1 MPRTTKQV
9 ARKSTGSLQ
18 HSETTRRARVV
29 LETKRQSAL
38 PGRNSSP
45 LPAVQIKTDQV
56 RHQKARKSTGA
67 HHVVKKGEKRR
78 HKPGELALKDIK
90 RLRNTTDLQ
99 IPKASF
105 HRLVREIT
113 LAYSPPDGFSIKYQV
128 AALIA
133 LQEAAESY
141 LVNLFEDGNRCT
153 THAKRV
159 TLMPR
164 DVDLARHLRGET
176 RK

>member
-1 MPRTTKQV
+1 MPRQAKQV
-9 ARKSTGSLQ
+9 ARKSTAALQ
-18 HSETTRRARVV
+18 HQAKVV
-29 LETKRQSAL
+29 LETKRQPTPKRPDQ
-38 PGRNSSP
+38 PGR
-45 LPAVQIKTDQV
+45 
-56 RHQKARKSTGA
+56 QKARKSTGA
-67 HHVVKKGEKRR
+67 HQQKEKRR
-78 HKPGELALKDIK
+78 HRPGELALKDIR

-113 LAYSPPDGFSIKYQV
+113 SAYTPIHLDAPFKYQF

-153 THAKRV
+153 AHAKRV

-164 DVDLARHLRGET
+164 DVDLARHLRGD
-176 RK
+176 RRN